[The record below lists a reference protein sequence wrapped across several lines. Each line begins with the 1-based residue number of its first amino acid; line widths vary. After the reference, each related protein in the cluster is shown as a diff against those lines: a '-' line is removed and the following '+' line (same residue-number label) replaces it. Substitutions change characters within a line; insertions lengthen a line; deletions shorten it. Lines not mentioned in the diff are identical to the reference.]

1 MVRVINDHRAIYGVE
16 PICAVWPIAPSTYC
30 RYRGQQQDATRRCAR
45 ARRDDERRVDIQR
58 VYDANFQ
65 VYGPRKVWR
74 ALQNLTGLSV
84 RSALVCPA
92 PGISARCRSA
102 SSRSS

>member
-1 MVRVINDHRAIYGVE
+1 MSSDRPMYGVE

-30 RYRGQQQDATRRCAR
+30 RYRRQQQDATRRCTR

-58 VYDANFQ
+58 LYDANFQ

-74 ALQNLTGLSV
+74 ALQNLTSLSV
-84 RSALVCPA
+84 RSALVCPG
-92 PGISARCRSA
+92 PGISAKCRNA
-102 SSRSS
+102 SSRAS